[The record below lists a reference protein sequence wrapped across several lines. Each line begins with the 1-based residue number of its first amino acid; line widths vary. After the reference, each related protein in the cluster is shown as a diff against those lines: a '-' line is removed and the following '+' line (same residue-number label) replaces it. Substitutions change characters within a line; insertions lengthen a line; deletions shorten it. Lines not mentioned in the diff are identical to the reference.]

1 MASRS
6 LLAAETAHARRMAD
20 TARAAEMAQR
30 FTGWKVFSSRD
41 GNQQIATRTG
51 NQAPPDGDDDV
62 WAATLIADSWTD
74 LEQQLAE
81 QAQHDA
87 ERSYEVPA

>member
-6 LLAAETAHARRMAD
+6 LLAADTAHARRMAD

-41 GNQQIATRTG
+41 GNHRIATRTG